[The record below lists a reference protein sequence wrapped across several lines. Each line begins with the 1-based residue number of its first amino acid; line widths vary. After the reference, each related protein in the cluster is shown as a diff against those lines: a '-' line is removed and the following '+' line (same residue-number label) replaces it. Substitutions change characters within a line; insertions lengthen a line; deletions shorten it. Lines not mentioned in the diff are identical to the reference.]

1 MKNLLIAA
9 SLLLVCSSS
18 FAQEK
23 GSKNVKPIKAPSS
36 VSKGIGSEIES
47 YKTGSGNVKPIKGQS
62 SSTSTK
68 VVRPSK
74 TTPVKVQRVSSN
86 TSTRA
91 NSSKVNNSPS
101 SLNEGKVVKGGSFEG
116 KTVDRRAASSK
127 ANNSPSSLNEG
138 KVVKG
143 GSFEGKTVDR
153 RNTINKENPEAKTE
167 RPERKKEFN
176 SQYCKGWVDGYKKAY
191 SKISKVNIELSDIPK
206 CEMNGKCEEY
216 ECGYRAGMMKAELKT
231 KR

>member
-1 MKNLLIAA
+1 MKNLLIAS
-9 SLLLVCSSS
+9 SLLFVFSGS

-36 VSKGIGSEIES
+36 VSKGIGSEVES

-86 TSTRA
+86 TS
-91 NSSKVNNSPS
+91 S
-101 SLNEGKVVKGGSFEG
+101 
-116 KTVDRRAASSK
+116 RAASSK

-153 RNTINKENPEAKTE
+153 RNIGKKENSEAKTE
-167 RPERKKEFN
+167 RPERKKEFG
-176 SQYCKGWVDGYKKAY
+176 SQFCKGWVDGYKKAY
-191 SKISKVNIELSDIPK
+191 FKISKENIDLSDIPN

-216 ECGYRAGMMKAELKT
+216 ECGYRAGMMKAELKN